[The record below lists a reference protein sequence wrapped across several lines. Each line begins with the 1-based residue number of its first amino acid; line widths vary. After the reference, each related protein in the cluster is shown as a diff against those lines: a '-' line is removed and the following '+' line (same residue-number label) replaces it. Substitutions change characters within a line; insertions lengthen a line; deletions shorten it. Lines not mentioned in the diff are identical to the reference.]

1 MRTPIDIYLPLGILL
16 VLLFLGFVGG
26 VVMHPYLY
34 GATTSKEYRYSFE
47 LPTPDGK
54 KIELQ
59 YGMWPAL
66 ARADFFSEVRDRFIQ
81 EQASFVE
88 ADLSA
93 MLLRVYHSGV
103 AVLEVPIKSKG
114 RKGSWWE
121 TPSGLYSAQAK
132 LGTHFSSFGQVHM
145 PYSIPFQGNFFIHG
159 WPYYADGT
167 PVAEGYSGGCIRLED
182 AYAEQVYDLV
192 EKGMPILVFEESS
205 DVQSSFVYSL
215 NAPDLTARSYLV
227 ADLDNNFLLLA
238 GSPDELVSTT
248 LLSPLMMAVIA
259 TEHIN
264 MEHHITVTDVMLGG
278 LLSDTVRVGSTYRVY
293 DLLHVLLQEG
303 DLGAMQV
310 LEAHLG
316 NRRVTALFGA
326 KLHALGMEKTTLEPR
341 RAGEVWR
348 MTTTASDL
356 FLFTKYLVSNR
367 NFILAMS
374 THTPDTAIYGAPAF
388 GTGRAQHP
396 FASDSLFVGGSM
408 AYLKPEDSS
417 LTDSAAVALAFANPN
432 TAGGDEDL
440 LSVFEGSFSGVQRNI
455 LYLALGARTSKD
467 DTQAMRS
474 FVRSMYR

>member
-1 MRTPIDIYLPLGILL
+1 
-16 VLLFLGFVGG
+16 
-26 VVMHPYLY
+26 
-34 GATTSKEYRYSFE
+34 
-47 LPTPDGK
+47 
-54 KIELQ
+54 
-59 YGMWPAL
+59 
-66 ARADFFSEVRDRFIQ
+66 
-81 EQASFVE
+81 
-88 ADLSA
+88 
-93 MLLRVYHSGV
+93 
-103 AVLEVPIKSKG
+103 
-114 RKGSWWE
+114 
-121 TPSGLYSAQAK
+121 
-132 LGTHFSSFGQVHM
+132 
-145 PYSIPFQGNFFIHG
+145 
-159 WPYYADGT
+159 
-167 PVAEGYSGGCIRLED
+167 
-182 AYAEQVYDLV
+182 
-192 EKGMPILVFEESS
+192 
-205 DVQSSFVYSL
+205 
-215 NAPDLTARSYLV
+215 
-227 ADLDNNFLLLA
+227 
-238 GSPDELVSTT
+238 
-248 LLSPLMMAVIA
+248 
-259 TEHIN
+259 
-264 MEHHITVTDVMLGG
+264 MLGG